1 MGVVVQKYGGTSVAD
16 ADRIRNVAARV
27 AQTVDAGNQVV
38 VVVSAMG
45 DTTDDLRELAA
56 QMTDSPPPRELDML
70 LSAGERI
77 SMALLAMAMDTLGH
91 QAESFTGSQAG
102 IITDALHGRAR
113 ISDIRPRRIQESL
126 ERGRIPIIAGFQGVS
141 EETLDVTTLGRGASD
156 ATAVALAAVLGAK
169 LCEIYTDVDGVLTAD
184 PRLVPEARKLH
195 AVSYEE
201 MLEMAATGARV
212 LMTRSVEMARNHGVI
227 VHVRSSFTSEDGT
240 FIRKE
245 DERMMEKAIISAVTH
260 DSSEAK
266 VTLQGVP
273 DQPGVAA
280 AVFRPLA
287 DRGVNVDMIVQNV
300 SHDGRTDISFT
311 VPREDF
317 AEAMKAMEDVA
328 EKVGATECNGDDD
341 VARVSLVGAGMK
353 SHPGVSADMFE
364 VLSAAGVNIEM
375 ISTSA
380 IRISIIIRRSD
391 VAKAVKAVHE
401 HFKLSDEVVLRAEH
415 PTQDRA

>member
-16 ADRIRNVAARV
+16 ADRIRNVAGRI
-27 AQTVDAGNQVV
+27 AQTVEDGNQVV

-45 DTTDDLRELAA
+45 DTTDELRELASH
-56 QMTDSPPPRELDML
+56 MSETPPPRELDML

-184 PRLVPEARKLH
+184 PRLVPDARKLH

-227 VHVRSSFTSEDGT
+227 VHVRSSFTPEAGT
-240 FIRKE
+240 FIREE

-311 VPREDF
+311 VPREDL

-328 EKVGATECNGDDD
+328 QKVGATECNGDDD
-341 VARVSLVGAGMK
+341 VARISLVGAGMK

-380 IRISIIIRRSD
+380 IRISIIIRRAD
-391 VAKAVKAVHE
+391 VETAVKAVHD
-401 HFKLSDEVVLRAEH
+401 HFKLSEEVVLRAEH
-415 PTQDRA
+415 PEEDRA